1 MFWRNKKKKKITD
14 DPDIKYKIEK
24 HEVVRGKNIQY
35 DRNGNLIGSNKEK
48 KILDNLFEMRNSVLG
63 ICDKVRM
70 LLESPNSNNYEL
82 QIIEEKAMIE
92 EELRWLER
100 EKIKC
105 EEIDEIVIARFIS
118 ETIELVKKE
127 KEKWNNLEKNDTN

>member
-1 MFWRNKKKKKITD
+1 MFWRNKKKNKITD
-14 DPDIKYKIEK
+14 ETDITYKIEK

-48 KILDNLFEMRNSVLG
+48 KILDNLFEMRSSVLVV
-63 ICDKVRM
+63 CDKVRM
-70 LLESPNSNNYEL
+70 LLESPNRDNYEME
-82 QIIEEKAMIE
+82 IIEEKAWVE
-92 EELRWLER
+92 GELRWLER

-105 EEIDEIVIARFIS
+105 EEIDEIVIARFVS

-127 KEKWNNLEKNDTN
+127 KEKWNN